1 MTGEPEKILSDSAD
15 SEEARYQAKA
25 AMCAQ
30 RLGDLK
36 NGEYKLGGG
45 VVDPCRKTRLSS

>member
-25 AMCAQ
+25 ATNHLVRQPHLFMFS
-30 RLGDLK
+30 
-36 NGEYKLGGG
+36 
-45 VVDPCRKTRLSS
+45 P